1 MPGTVLKRIRRVLI
15 ANRGEIAVR
24 VIRACR
30 RMEIESVA
38 VYSDVDRSALHV
50 RMADWAKRLGPPPP
64 GESYLNIGKIIDA
77 ARESQ
82 ADAVHPGYGFLAE
95 NGNFAAAVRDAGLIW
110 LGPPP
115 EAIAAM
121 GNKVTARELMRK
133 AGAPIVPGSDG
144 AITDPQ
150 AALSEA
156 TKAGFPILIKAVAGG
171 GGKGMRIVANPDDWL
186 PSVEAAQREAKG
198 AFGDASV
205 FWEKYIV
212 EPRHVEIQILADQN
226 AKAVSLNERECS
238 IQRRHQKVIEESPS
252 VAVDADLRQRMG
264 AAAVAAA
271 EACGYVSAGTVE
283 FLLDAKGDFYF
294 LEMNTRLQVEHP
306 VTEWVTGV
314 DLVAEQLLI
323 ADQEDWTPPNLSHAP
338 FGHAIEFRVYAEDPH
353 NNFLPSPG
361 RIATYREPQGPGVRV
376 DSGVYPGAE
385 IPIYY
390 DPMVAKLIVWGK
402 NRTEAIARGQSAL
415 EEFSIDGVATT
426 IDFHRRVL
434 SHPDFI
440 AGNTNTH
447 FIGKHFGKDVPH
459 REIDD
464 DTLRAVVMAAA
475 LHARRRAE
483 RRAPIRSAP
492 DGGGDGLATWT
503 ADGRR
508 RAINRWPIWV

>member
-77 ARESQ
+77 ARESE
-82 ADAVHPGYGFLAE
+82 ADAVHPGYGD
-95 NGNFAAAVRDAGLIW
+95 FAAAVLDAGLIW

-121 GNKVTARELMRK
+121 GNKVTARALMRK
-133 AGAPIVPGSDG
+133 AGTPVVPGSQGPID
-144 AITDPQ
+144 DPN
-150 AALSEA
+150 AALAEA
-156 TKAGFPILIKAVAGG
+156 TKAKFPILIKAVAGG
-171 GGKGMRIVANPDDWL
+171 GGKGMRVVNDSADWL

-198 AFGDASV
+198 AFGDPSV
-205 FWEKYIV
+205 YWEKYIV
-212 EPRHVEIQILADQN
+212 KPRHVEIQILADRN
-226 AKAVSLNERECS
+226 AKAISLNERECS

-252 VAVDADLRQRMG
+252 VAVDADLRRRMG

-283 FLLDAKGDFYF
+283 FLLDANGDFYF

-314 DLVAEQLLI
+314 DLVAEQLRI
-323 ADQEDWTPPNLSHAP
+323 ADREEWTPPDLSHAP
-338 FGHAIEFRVYAEDPH
+338 FGHAIEFRVYAEDPQ

-402 NRTEAIARGQSAL
+402 DRTEAIARGQSAL

-434 SHPDFI
+434 KHPDFI
-440 AGNTNTH
+440 SGDTNTH
-447 FIGKHFGKDVPH
+447 FIEQHFGQHVQRPT
-459 REIDD
+459 IDD

-492 DGGGDGLATWT
+492 DGGGNGLSTWT

-508 RAINRWPIWV
+508 RAINRWPVWV